1 MRMTLISAELAFYN
15 SETTTHQRIM
25 RSVVSMCMM
34 AQILKLQPFER
45 NTRSMFNR
53 VAALPFILLG
63 SIAFAQKAP
72 IQITADLSDAPRKLY
87 HAEVD
92 IPAAAGP
99 LTLTTPKW
107 LPGHHS
113 PNGPVGDITGVVFTA
128 NGQTLP
134 WRRDDLDL
142 YQYHLVVPSGVTSI
156 HAHLDCIVANRI
168 TTNMA
173 VLEWEKLL
181 LYPAGIP
188 VRQIPI
194 QASVTVPMGWGIGTS
209 LKPVS
214 PYDPGHPAGGTVH
227 YAATTVEMLED
238 SPIITGEYFHEYA
251 LAPDVTPKH
260 YIDLV
265 GDEAED
271 VQLRPKV
278 LDHISNLVREAGAM
292 YNSRHYNS
300 YHFLLTL
307 TKNGGGGGL
316 EHHESSDNG
325 MTEHGLA
332 DDQNEMLNFYLLSHE
347 FTHSWNG
354 KYRRP
359 AGLATPDYATPMQ
372 GQLLWV
378 YEGLT
383 NYLGDVLGTRSGF
396 TSQEYYRGY
405 LALLAAT
412 LDYKSG
418 REWRSTED
426 TAISVSVL
434 RGGPAWANWR
444 RSTDYYQ
451 EGDLLWLDADTTIRK
466 LTKNQKNLHDFLVI
480 FLGKGGNTAPM
491 VVPYDRSELIAD
503 LNQVVAYDWATF
515 LHDRID
521 KVNPHANLNGIEQG
535 GYKLVYTDKPS
546 PYERNLLSLRGG
558 GLDVWFSLG
567 LAVQADGTI
576 TDVRVGGVADKAKLI
591 PGQKIMAV
599 NGRIYSSA
607 GLRSAIQQGKT
618 NTTPIHLILQ
628 NDTIVSQTDLD
639 YHDGERYPTL
649 VRIDGVP
656 AYLDEITTPLISLKI
671 Q

>member
-1 MRMTLISAELAFYN
+1 MLARLAVLPLLFLPSLAF
-15 SETTTHQRIM
+15 SQT
-25 RSVVSMCMM
+25 
-34 AQILKLQPFER
+34 
-45 NTRSMFNR
+45 
-53 VAALPFILLG
+53 
-63 SIAFAQKAP
+63 P
-72 IQITADLSDAPRKLY
+72 IQITADLSDAPRKMY
-87 HAEVD
+87 HAEVE
-92 IPAAAGP
+92 IPVKAGP
-99 LTLTTPKW
+99 VTLTTPKW

-128 NGQTLP
+128 NGQTLA
-134 WRRDDLDL
+134 WRRDDVDM
-142 YQYHLVVPSGVTSI
+142 YAYHLTVPAGVTSV

-181 LYPAGIP
+181 MYPAGMP
-188 VRQIPI
+188 VREIPI
-194 QASVTVPMGWGIGTS
+194 QASVTVPAGWGIGTS
-209 LKPVS
+209 LKPIS
-214 PYDPGHPAGGTVH
+214 AYDPQHPVGGTVH

-238 SPIITGEYFHEYA
+238 SPIITGEHFKEYA
-251 LAPDVTPKH
+251 LATDVAPKH

-271 VQLRPKV
+271 VELRPKV
-278 LDHISNLVREAGAM
+278 LGHLSNLVREAGSM
-292 YNSRHYNS
+292 YNSRHYGS

-307 TKNGGGGGL
+307 TRNGGGGGL

-325 MTEHGLA
+325 LPEHGFA
-332 DDQNEMLNFYLLSHE
+332 DDQNEMINFSLLSHE

-378 YEGLT
+378 YEGMT
-383 NYLGDVLGTRSGF
+383 DYLGGVLGTRSGF
-396 TSQEYYRGY
+396 TSQEFYRGY

-426 TAISVSVL
+426 TAIAVSAL

-466 LTKNQKNLHDFLVI
+466 LTNNKKNLHDFLVL

-491 VVPYDRSELIAD
+491 VVPYDRAELIAE
-503 LNQVVAYDWATF
+503 LNQVVPYDWAGF
-515 LHDRID
+515 LHDRVD
-521 KVNPHANLNGIEQG
+521 KVNPRVDLAGIEQG

-546 PYERNLLSLRGG
+546 AYQKAILSLRGG
-558 GLDVWFSLG
+558 MDVWFSLG
-567 LAVQADGTI
+567 LSLQGDGTI
-576 TDVRVGGVADKAKLI
+576 TDVRVGGVADKAKLV
-591 PGQKIMAV
+591 PGQKILAV
-599 NGRIYSSA
+599 GDRMFSPA
-607 GLRSAIQQGKT
+607 VLREAVAQSKT
-618 NTTPIHLILQ
+618 NKGPIHFILQ
-628 NDTIVSQTDLD
+628 NDVKVVQADLD

-649 VRIDGVP
+649 VRVEGTPD
-656 AYLDEITTPLISLKI
+656 YLDQITVPLVA
-671 Q
+671 QQ